1 MKITKISIKKFNVE
15 LNNSFAYFNVSLNY
29 LPYALI
35 TLETNQ
41 DFFAYGEVS
50 LAWDIT
56 GETQDGAL
64 EIVNRVKSLIE
75 QKEINKVSDIE
86 NILQNINI
94 HIYGNSALKCGI
106 EMALFDALGKTK
118 KMPIYKLL
126 GGATK
131 TLITPQKVL
140 DYNEQ
145 DLAKI
150 FKIIEKSLSENIK
163 IFKLKA
169 GNENIIGILKK
180 NFEKFPKINIVLD
193 VNQGWYSA
201 KNAISIIKQIEH
213 YNILWIEQ
221 PI

>member
-94 HIYGNSALKCGI
+94 DRKSTRLNSSHIPLSRMPSSA
-106 EMALFDALGKTK
+106 
-118 KMPIYKLL
+118 
-126 GGATK
+126 
-131 TLITPQKVL
+131 
-140 DYNEQ
+140 
-145 DLAKI
+145 
-150 FKIIEKSLSENIK
+150 
-163 IFKLKA
+163 
-169 GNENIIGILKK
+169 
-180 NFEKFPKINIVLD
+180 
-193 VNQGWYSA
+193 
-201 KNAISIIKQIEH
+201 
-213 YNILWIEQ
+213 
-221 PI
+221 